1 MINVDRM
8 QQAQGSVLRCQRDPR
23 GHNMPTVQLCKY
35 DILLHI
41 LAQLVMCQENE
52 VARGQVGSFFGW
64 MWRCQQGLPRV
75 MSCIF
80 MHFHKQEHK
89 QTKSWCQRCHIMAL
103 FLRTFRNLIPVANFQ
118 NHFETIS
125 MHACLLNFKR
135 ARILVLSVFRS
146 KSPRGPPQEKRLTQS
161 YSIEEVITRKDP
173 AQGSSNVSALGVGT
187 MPDTMALNI

>member
-1 MINVDRM
+1 M
-8 QQAQGSVLRCQRDPR
+8 QQAQGSVTRCQRDPR
-23 GHNMPTVQLCKY
+23 GHIMPMVHLCKY

-52 VARGQVGSFFGW
+52 VARGQVRSFFGCGGAS
-64 MWRCQQGLPRV
+64 RVFNPRI

-80 MHFHKQEHK
+80 MHFHKQAHK
-89 QTKSWCQRCHIMAL
+89 QTKSWCQRCHIMSL

-161 YSIEEVITRKDP
+161 YSIE
-173 AQGSSNVSALGVGT
+173 
-187 MPDTMALNI
+187 